1 MTRERGIM
9 VDNDPRSI
17 LKLWALVFLVL
28 AVIAAIYG
36 MAGDSA
42 GAVRI
47 SLILFALFL
56 ALMVGVFLIGR
67 RPAA

>member
-1 MTRERGIM
+1 M